1 MTKTVCNSFRLTNPE
16 LSLITLHWF
25 LTSFASVVDI
35 RLLLRIW
42 DLLFYQ
48 GSLVLFQVTLGMLKI
63 KVFALHHTFP
73 ESTCSKKLYCN
84 FIIFKILCICSD

>member
-1 MTKTVCNSFRLTNPE
+1 M
-16 LSLITLHWF
+16 
-25 LTSFASVVDI
+25 DI

-63 KVFALHHTFP
+63 KVFAQHHLFRVLP
-73 ESTCSKKLYCN
+73 PWCSFHCNESFN
-84 FIIFKILCICSD
+84 FFCWIEEEEEEEDDDDDDDDDDEEQLFNSFSC